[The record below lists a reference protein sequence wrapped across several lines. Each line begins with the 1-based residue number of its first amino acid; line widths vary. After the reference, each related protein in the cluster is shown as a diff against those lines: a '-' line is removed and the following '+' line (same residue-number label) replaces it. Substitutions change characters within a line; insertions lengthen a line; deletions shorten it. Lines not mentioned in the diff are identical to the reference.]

1 MFFDQGLSGLNAA
14 AQSLNIIGKNIANG
28 STTGYK
34 TASIDFTNVMSNTLN
49 TANSG
54 VSLQTGAG
62 PQSSNIKQLFSQGT
76 ITTTNNPLDFAING
90 NGFFQ
95 MKDPATGQLSYTR
108 DGQFQMNSAG
118 GVINS
123 LGQQL
128 MGYGAT
134 AGVVSTGAIVPI
146 NITASQ
152 TMQPQVTSTVLAN
165 VDLASKATAITSTFD
180 PTASTTYQY
189 TAPTTVYDQQGS
201 SHTLQLYFAKATTP
215 TSPAANAGLDTWNVY
230 STSST
235 PVTSTGFTS
244 LGQISFDASGN
255 LNGTTI
261 AGTYSTTTNSFASV
275 AIDSTGDTATIDLT
289 GSTQQGVTSS
299 TTSMTNNG
307 YASGILNSYTAG
319 ADGTITGSYSNGKTQ
334 TLGQVALAKFASPNS
349 LAAQGTNSWIQ
360 SATSGAP
367 ILGVPGAGG
376 LGALQSSA
384 LESSN
389 EDQTADMVAL
399 LAAQRAYQANA
410 QTIKAEDQ
418 IAQTLV
424 NL

>member
-1 MFFDQGLSGLNAA
+1 MRLVLLGPP
-14 AQSLNIIGKNIANG
+14 
-28 STTGYK
+28 
-34 TASIDFTNVMSNTLN
+34 
-49 TANSG
+49 
-54 VSLQTGAG
+54 GAG
-62 PQSSNIKQLFSQGT
+62 KGTQSVE
-76 ITTTNNPLDFAING
+76 
-90 NGFFQ
+90 
-95 MKDPATGQLSYTR
+95 LSR

-189 TAPTTVYDQQGS
+189 TAPTTVYDKQGS
-201 SHTLQLYFAKATTP
+201 SHTLQLYFAKATTPTSTP

-389 EDQTADMVAL
+389 EDQTSDMVGL